1 MITKRFLKSLFVLI
15 CTIMYT
21 HIYSQSHTES
31 CRMNP
36 SFIPLV
42 KKTLSESFN
51 IPTADYVDNYKEI
64 IKDSK
69 SNRSV
74 VFHFFFDE
82 TNKFHKTA
90 EDYISLLKD
99 SLGALK
105 TDIQVHFKVQKTQGS
120 IFFNDGENK
129 QAIIHLNALVYSSDI
144 DVIKDLFGKGKEVR
158 IDTSSTN
165 LKKFTH
171 EFFSFETVKSEE
183 SGYLYLFRAKLIGK
197 GFACDPSEDMNII
210 GILKNIY
217 NKKFEKVCQERMQ
230 EEAKNKLE
238 QEIKMLNDS
247 LGYYKTKYKNLIKAV
262 SKPPK
267 WTIFSNIDFL
277 VGNVKENSSFINS
290 ELKFKGNGV
299 SSTAG
304 VNVFINNAGSSGVF
318 LTTGLN
324 IGSSTYNLSRLITHS
339 YIKQENSYE
348 SVSMLRDYSET
359 IRSSMFNVP
368 LGVGYQYRES
378 GWPIYFQFSAGLI
391 IGGNKLSATQSNG
404 LIDYKRKYAIL
415 DDMFVENDSALGL
428 ENDVQLSG
436 SAAYL
441 SKTLMSFGVFANL
454 RVNYSFS
461 KTSPLSGFLNFGYNA
476 VKAGT
481 TSNQSNFVSTSL
493 GDHNSVLNSIS
504 NLSYLPFQ
512 FGIGLAYD
520 LRNVINPSKK

>member
-1 MITKRFLKSLFVLI
+1 MIIKPIRTCLFVFIYTL
-15 CTIMYT
+15 MYT
-21 HIYSQSHTES
+21 LSHGQSEP
-31 CRMNP
+31 CRINP

-42 KKTLSESFN
+42 KKTLSENFN

-64 IKDSK
+64 LKDSK
-69 SNRSV
+69 TKRSV

-99 SLGALK
+99 SIGNLK

-129 QAIIHLNALVYSSDI
+129 QSIIHLNALVYSSDI

-183 SGYLYLFRAKLIGK
+183 SGFLYLFRAKLVGK

-217 NKKFEKVCQERMQ
+217 NKKFDKACEERME
-230 EEAKNKLE
+230 EEAKIKLE
-238 QEIKMLNDS
+238 QEMKMLNDT
-247 LGYYKTKYKNLIKAV
+247 LGYYKTSYNNLRKAV

-277 VGNVKENSSFINS
+277 VGNVKESSSFINS
-290 ELKFKGNGV
+290 ELPFKGNGV

-304 VNVFINNAGSSGVF
+304 VNVFMSNALSSGVF

-324 IGSSTYNLSRLITHS
+324 VGNSSYTLSRLITHN

-348 SVSMLRDYSET
+348 SISMLKDYSET
-359 IRSSMFNVP
+359 IKSAMFNLP
-368 LGVGYQYRES
+368 LGIGYQYRES
-378 GWPIYFQFSAGLI
+378 GWPIYFQFSGGLI
-391 IGGNKLSATQSNG
+391 LGGTKLTSTQSNG
-404 LIDYKRKYAIL
+404 LIDYKRKYSEL
-415 DDMFVENDSALGL
+415 GDVLVEEQSALGL

-436 SAAYL
+436 SAACL
-441 SKTLMSFGVFANL
+441 SKTLMSFGLFANL

-461 KTSPLSGFLNFGYNA
+461 KNSPLSGFLNIGYNA
-476 VKAGT
+476 VKVNT
-481 TSNQSNFVSTSL
+481 TSNESTFISTRL
-493 GDHNSVLNSIS
+493 GEHNSVLNSIS
-504 NLSYLPFQ
+504 NLSSLPFQ

>member
-1 MITKRFLKSLFVLI
+1 MITKRIRTILFVLI
-15 CTIMYT
+15 YTTMYT
-21 HIYSQSHTES
+21 ISHGQIETCHI
-31 CRMNP
+31 NP
-36 SFIPLV
+36 SFVPLV
-42 KKTLSESFN
+42 KKTLSEGFN

-90 EDYISLLKD
+90 EDFISLLKD
-99 SLGALK
+99 SLGSLK
-105 TDIQVHFKVQKTQGS
+105 TDIQIHFKVQKTQGS
-120 IFFNDGENK
+120 IFFNDGDDK

-183 SGYLYLFRAKLIGK
+183 SGFLYLFRAKLTGK
-197 GFACDPSEDMNII
+197 GFACDPKEDMNII

-217 NKKFEKVCQERMQ
+217 NRKFEKVCQEKME
-230 EEAKNKLE
+230 EEARIKVD
-238 QEIKMLNDS
+238 QEMKILKDS
-247 LGYYKTKYKNLIKAV
+247 LGCYKTNYKNLIKAV

-267 WTIFSNIDFL
+267 WTIFSNVDFL
-277 VGNVKENSSFINS
+277 VGNVKETSSFINS
-290 ELKFKGNGV
+290 ELNFMGNGF

-304 VNVFINNAGSSGVF
+304 VNVYMNNAGISGVF

-324 IGSSTYNLSRLITHS
+324 IGNTTYKLSRLITHN

-348 SVSMLRDYSET
+348 SISMLRDYSET
-359 IRSSMFNVP
+359 IKSAMFNVP
-368 LGVGYQYRES
+368 LGIGYQYRES
-378 GWPIYFQFSAGLI
+378 GWPIYFQCSAGLI
-391 IGGNKLSATQSNG
+391 LGGNQFTSTQSNG
-404 LIDYKRKYAIL
+404 LIDYKRKYAEL
-415 DDMFVENDSALGL
+415 GDVLVEEQSGLGL
-428 ENDVQLSG
+428 ENDVQING

-441 SKTLMSFGVFANL
+441 SKTLMSFGLFANL

-512 FGIGLAYD
+512 FGMGLAYD
-520 LRNVINPSKK
+520 LRKVINPSKK

>member
-1 MITKRFLKSLFVLI
+1 MITKRIRTILFVLI
-15 CTIMYT
+15 YTTMYT
-21 HIYSQSHTES
+21 ISHGQIETCHI
-31 CRMNP
+31 NP
-36 SFIPLV
+36 SFVPFV
-42 KKTLSESFN
+42 KKTLSEGFN

-90 EDYISLLKD
+90 EDFISLLKD
-99 SLGALK
+99 SLGSLK
-105 TDIQVHFKVQKTQGS
+105 TDIQIHFKVQKTQGS
-120 IFFNDGENK
+120 IFFNDGDDK

-183 SGYLYLFRAKLIGK
+183 SGFLYLFRAKLTGK
-197 GFACDPSEDMNII
+197 GFACDPKEDMNII

-217 NKKFEKVCQERMQ
+217 NRKFEKVCQEKME
-230 EEAKNKLE
+230 EEARIKVD
-238 QEIKMLNDS
+238 QEMKILKDS
-247 LGYYKTKYKNLIKAV
+247 LGCYKTNYKNLIKAV

-267 WTIFSNIDFL
+267 WIIFSNVDFL
-277 VGNVKENSSFINS
+277 VGNVKETSSFINS
-290 ELKFKGNGV
+290 ELNFMGNGF

-304 VNVFINNAGSSGVF
+304 VNVYMNNAGISGVF

-324 IGSSTYNLSRLITHS
+324 IGNTTYKLSRLITHN

-348 SVSMLRDYSET
+348 SISMLRDYSET
-359 IRSSMFNVP
+359 IKSAMFNVP
-368 LGVGYQYRES
+368 LGIGYQYRES
-378 GWPIYFQFSAGLI
+378 GWPIYFQCSAGLI
-391 IGGNKLSATQSNG
+391 LGGNQFTSTQSNG
-404 LIDYKRKYAIL
+404 LIDYKRKYAEL
-415 DDMFVENDSALGL
+415 GDVLVEEQSGLGL
-428 ENDVQLSG
+428 ENDVQING

-441 SKTLMSFGVFANL
+441 SKTLMSFGLFANL

-512 FGIGLAYD
+512 FGMGLAYD
-520 LRNVINPSKK
+520 LRKVINPSKK

>member
-1 MITKRFLKSLFVLI
+1 
-15 CTIMYT
+15 MYS
-21 HIYSQSHTES
+21 YSQGQIEL
-31 CRMNP
+31 CRINP
-36 SFIPLV
+36 SFIPFV
-42 KKTLSESFN
+42 NKTLPSDFN
-51 IPTADYVDNYKEI
+51 IPMADYIDDYKTI
-64 IKDSK
+64 LKDSK
-69 SNRSV
+69 TTRSV

-82 TNKFHKTA
+82 KNKFHKTVD
-90 EDYISLLKD
+90 DYISLLKD
-99 SLGALK
+99 SLESLK

-120 IFFNDGENK
+120 IFLYDGNNT
-129 QAIIHLNALVYSSDI
+129 QAIVHLNAIVYASDI
-144 DVIKDLFGKGKEVR
+144 DVIKDLFGKGNEVR
-158 IDTSSTN
+158 IDTSSTQIR
-165 LKKFTH
+165 KFSH
-171 EFFSFETVKSEE
+171 EFFSIE
-183 SGYLYLFRAKLIGK
+183 SVNTKELGYMYLFREKLIGK
-197 GFACDPSEDMNII
+197 GSACDPDVDLNVIRM
-210 GILKNIY
+210 LKNIY
-217 NKKFEKVCQERMQ
+217 NKKFEKDCQKRMDAEEKKKLDQ
-230 EEAKNKLE
+230 EM
-238 QEIKMLNDS
+238 KMLIDS
-247 LGYYKTKYKNLIKAV
+247 LGYYKTNFKNLFNEV
-262 SKPPK
+262 SKLPK
-267 WTIFSNIDFL
+267 WTIFSNIDLLF
-277 VGNVKENSSFINS
+277 GNVKENSSFINS
-290 ELKFKGNGV
+290 ELNFKGNGV

-304 VNVFINNAGSSGVF
+304 VNVYMNNAGSSGVF

-378 GWPIYFQFSAGLI
+378 DWPIYFQFNAGLI

-415 DDMFVENDSALGL
+415 GDMFVENDSALGL

-512 FGIGLAYD
+512 FGMGLGYD
-520 LRNVINPSKK
+520 LRNVINTSKR